1 MGTDDRKLTSLQF
14 LKKTCINCVYNLGA
28 DTIISGPG
36 YSFPLS
42 LFYNA
47 SKYGKELPENNQ
59 IKYIIFIM

>member
-1 MGTDDRKLTSLQF
+1 MGTDDRKPTSLQ
-14 LKKTCINCVYNLGA
+14 LKKNNCTNGVYNLGA
-28 DTIISGPG
+28 DTIISRPD

-59 IKYIIFIM
+59 IKYTIFII